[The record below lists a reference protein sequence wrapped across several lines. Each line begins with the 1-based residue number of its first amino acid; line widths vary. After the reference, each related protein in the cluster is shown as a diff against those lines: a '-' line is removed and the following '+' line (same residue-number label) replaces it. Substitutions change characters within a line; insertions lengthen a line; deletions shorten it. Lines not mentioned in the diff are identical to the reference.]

1 MATLTASRPADL
13 QIPKLTTSNYKM
25 WSELTTEALKGRAV
39 WEYTQG
45 EVARPEEKDQFQ
57 IWVQN
62 NAIASGII
70 KGTLS
75 DSQLGHVMGIENAKD
90 VWDTLK
96 TIHQSDGTARVRSLL
111 GEFMRYRLVTTID
124 DGASTLTRIQTE
136 IGNLKPSSKPSEE
149 MKIEALLASLGPEYE
164 FIVAGIDVSD
174 TTKYEDVV
182 AKLRKAE
189 ARLKGQRQARARI
202 WLISRPPAAPIR
214 KDGRKGLVFTAARK
228 DTIRRNARNFSPSR
242 RRPIKTTLG
251 RRVLEPRMARTTKTR
266 VGTATRP
273 RQPIRGR
280 NSHATSLERG
290 RYHTRHKRSRRYQGT
305 RTDPWY
311 LDSAATSHM
320 TNCKDLF
327 TTY

>member
-1 MATLTASRPADL
+1 MATLTASKPADL
-13 QIPKLTTSNYKM
+13 HIPKLTTSNYKV

-45 EVARPEEKDQFQ
+45 EVARPEDKEQLQ

-75 DSQLGHVMGIENAKD
+75 ESQLGHVMGIESAKD
-90 VWDTLK
+90 VWDKLK
-96 TIHQSDGTARVRSLL
+96 TIHQSDGTARVRNLL

-124 DGASTLTRIQTE
+124 DGASTLTRIQNE
-136 IGNLKPSSKPSEE
+136 IGNLKTASRPSED

-189 ARLKGQRQARARI
+189 ARLKGQGYSQDQGYNQGHDQIRAN
-202 WLISRPPAAPIR
+202 LTTTG
-214 KDGRKGLVFTAARK
+214 KGRKKGKDINQDNNDTDQEDVGKRKKCFHCGDTDHFIRDCEEFLTEIRRQILDEMGIEEDTQGPEKNHTAARM
-228 DTIRRNARNFSPSR
+228 TGPPRRF
-242 RRPIKTTLG
+242 K
-251 RRVLEPRMARTTKTR
+251 
-266 VGTATRP
+266 TATV
-273 RQPIRGR
+273 
-280 NSHATSLERG
+280 
-290 RYHTRHKRSRRYQGT
+290 
-305 RTDPWY
+305 W
-311 LDSAATSHM
+311 
-320 TNCKDLF
+320 
-327 TTY
+327 